1 MKKTISHLIEKYFQ
15 NKCNPEEAAE
25 VRAWFNTPEGS
36 RYLKNSMDND
46 LNRLISGQQIQ
57 GPDEPEPDSE
67 KLMSH
72 ILSNVEHASASRKR
86 YRYLPG
92 TERDSMLPVLKV
104 AATLLILFTAFL
116 IYFLIH
122 EPPANQEAEIAEAVY
137 FTGSEGQKRVTLGDG
152 SVIHMN
158 RNSEIRIRNRQ
169 KDGSRIVELQGEAYF
184 DVVHD
189 TQRTFQVLADNAV
202 IEVLGT
208 AFNVR
213 NLSSEESLHV
223 AVLEGMVSLSDES
236 KLLSDPVVILKK
248 GQNATFNRA
257 DQIIAVEN
265 FGAENSLT
273 WKTGR
278 FVFTDLSMDKV
289 CVQLERHYHI
299 QCAFQQPKL
308 KKLKL
313 TSNFSDDSPE
323 HTFSVIAMS
332 LNIDFRFEDGS
343 VVWVDSKEVHSKN

>member
-1 MKKTISHLIEKYFQ
+1 MKKINSHLIEKYFS
-15 NKCNPEEAAE
+15 NKCNPEEVAE
-25 VRAWFNTPEGS
+25 VQAWFKSPEGS
-36 RYLKNSMDND
+36 RYLKDSMDDD
-46 LNRLISGQQIQ
+46 LNRLIGGQQIQ

-72 ILSNVEHASASRKR
+72 ILSNVEHKSARSKG

-92 TERDSMLPVLKV
+92 TEKDSMLPVLKV

-122 EPPANQEAEIAEAVY
+122 EPPENQDTEIAEAVY
-137 FTGSEGQKRVTLGDG
+137 FTGSEAQKRVTLGDG
-152 SVIHMN
+152 SVIQLN
-158 RNSEIRIRNRQ
+158 RNSEIRIRNMQ
-169 KDGSRIVELQGEAYF
+169 EDGSRIVELQGEAYF

-189 TQRTFQVLADNAV
+189 AHRSFQVLADNAV

-223 AVLEGMVSLSDES
+223 AVLEGVVSLSDEDKTS
-236 KLLSDPVVILKK
+236 ADQIVILKK
-248 GQNATFNRA
+248 GEIATFNRA
-257 DQIIAVEN
+257 DQNIIVEN
-265 FGAENSLT
+265 YGVENALT

-278 FVFTDLSMDKV
+278 FVFTDLSMEKV
-289 CVQLERHYHI
+289 CVQLMRHYQI
-299 QCAFQQPKL
+299 QCAFDQPEL
-308 KKLKL
+308 SGLKL

-332 LNIDFRFEDGS
+332 LNIDFRFEDGT
-343 VVWVDSKEVHSKN
+343 VIWIDSKEVHSKK